1 MYSVTNVKCSL
12 NKLCCYN
19 CASKSTFLSLAGYIY
34 VHCKHVNRTTSIV
47 YNIVIVMTHF
57 IYSHLSGHLT
67 CTLRSTY
74 RGIHC
79 VNIFFLRRCVLDLS
93 EIHQNQKKLPSYLK
107 LDYISMHFF
116 IFSNLIIQLFTP

>member
-47 YNIVIVMTHF
+47 YNIVITMTHF

-79 VNIFFLRRCVLDLS
+79 VNIFFLRQCVLDLTS
-93 EIHQNQKKLPSYLK
+93 EPKKASLLFKVRLYK
-107 LDYISMHFF
+107 YAFF